1 MNIFDNEER
10 IINFLQDQ
18 SEEEILFYP
27 KVLKYSKKI
36 KSIINQKGWKN
47 WINSSGKQE
56 LPPDFYNT
64 NNKIMMDVMRVDDH
78 AFINK
83 KGRVV
88 NYHNQRESQL
98 RKEIISKVPN
108 LKEISDQ
115 GRLIINPVVRDIP
128 IDLDH
133 NYIFYVNNFRRVV
146 GKHIEKI
153 ENYKKNHIGY
163 QLVLLVFDESSPYI
177 EKTNEYDVASKPG
190 QIIRGNPHI
199 WWLDKNMIYILKNS
213 NADYV
218 IWFTPYKYIKS
229 IGQVRLPKVVIYNT
243 KKIPYKK
250 LITYNVNKMDSLEK

>member
-1 MNIFDNEER
+1 M
-10 IINFLQDQ
+10 
-18 SEEEILFYP
+18 
-27 KVLKYSKKI
+27 
-36 KSIINQKGWKN
+36 
-47 WINSSGKQE
+47 
-56 LPPDFYNT
+56 
-64 NNKIMMDVMRVDDH
+64 
-78 AFINK
+78 
-83 KGRVV
+83 
-88 NYHNQRESQL
+88 
-98 RKEIISKVPN
+98 
-108 LKEISDQ
+108 
-115 GRLIINPVVRDIP
+115 IINPVVIDIP